1 MDSDLQLIFIT
12 WFRYT
17 LNDALD
23 MMMDPD
29 IDLFSNIDSDAEETA
44 LVMIPPLER
53 ASTQSD
59 QDSDASDDLNE
70 GHAYH
75 LPKRLLNSAC
85 SLNIVENKSRAFTQS
100 EKGGACKKRAKQ
112 VKELLENGRNNFC

>member
-1 MDSDLQLIFIT
+1 MDIDLQLIFII

-29 IDLFSNIDSDAEETA
+29 IDLFSNIDSDTEETT
-44 LVMIPPLER
+44 LIMIPPLDR

-59 QDSDASDDLNE
+59 QDSHTSDDLNQ
-70 GHAYH
+70 GW
-75 LPKRLLNSAC
+75 PSC
-85 SLNIVENKSRAFTQS
+85 
-100 EKGGACKKRAKQ
+100 GACATA
-112 VKELLENGRNNFC
+112 